1 MSIQSSVNKIL
12 GSAEKAVEGVVDG
25 KISTLPGTTKKIS
38 TLPGTD
44 VDQTLQEQSM
54 QRVKQIAQVKQK
66 QVEDV
71 NKKRE
76 DLYIGGQKVDP
87 NSQLYKVL
95 QQKVETQGGFKDG
108 K

>member
-1 MSIQSSVNKIL
+1 MSIQSSVNSIL
-12 GSAEKAVEGVVDG
+12 GSTEQAVSGIAK
-25 KISTLPGTTKKIS
+25 KIGTLPGT
-38 TLPGTD
+38 G

-76 DLYIGGQKVDP
+76 DLYIGGQKIDP

>member
-1 MSIQSSVNKIL
+1 MSIQSSVNSIL
-12 GSAEKAVEGVVDG
+12 GSANKAVKEAVDG
-25 KISTLPGTTKKIS
+25 KIS

-71 NKKRE
+71 NKRRE

-95 QQKVETQGGFKDG
+95 QSQVNLQGGFKDG

>member
-1 MSIQSSVNKIL
+1 MSIQSSVNSIL
-12 GSAEKAVEGVVDG
+12 GSAEQAVSGIAKGIG
-25 KISTLPGTTKKIS
+25 K
-38 TLPGTD
+38 LPGTD

-95 QQKVETQGGFKDG
+95 QSQVNLQGGFKDG

>member
-1 MSIQSSVNKIL
+1 MSIQSSVNRIL
-12 GSAEKAVEGVVDG
+12 GSTEQAVSGIAKEIG
-25 KISTLPGTTKKIS
+25 

-76 DLYIGGQKVDP
+76 DLYIGGQKIDP

>member
-1 MSIQSSVNKIL
+1 MSIQSSVNSIL
-12 GSAEKAVEGVVDG
+12 GSAEQAVSGIAKG
-25 KISTLPGTTKKIS
+25 IG

-44 VDQTLQEQSM
+44 VDQTLKEQTM

-95 QQKVETQGGFKDG
+95 QSQVNLQGGFKDG

>member
-1 MSIQSSVNKIL
+1 MSIQSSVNSIL
-12 GSAEKAVEGVVDG
+12 GSAEQAVSG
-25 KISTLPGTTKKIS
+25 ITKKIG

-54 QRVKQIAQVKQK
+54 QRVKQITQVKQK

>member
-12 GSAEKAVEGVVDG
+12 ESTEKTVKEAVDG
-25 KISTLPGTTKKIS
+25 KSTLPGIAKKIG

-76 DLYIGGQKVDP
+76 DLFIGGQKVDP
-87 NSQLYKVL
+87 SSQLYKVL
-95 QQKVETQGGFKDG
+95 QSQVNLQGGFKDG

>member
-1 MSIQSSVNKIL
+1 MSIQSSVNSIL

-25 KISTLPGTTKKIS
+25 ITKKIGK
-38 TLPGTD
+38 LPGTD

-54 QRVKQIAQVKQK
+54 QRVKQIAEVKQK

-95 QQKVETQGGFKDG
+95 QSQVNLQGGFKDG

>member
-1 MSIQSSVNKIL
+1 MSIQSSVNRIL
-12 GSAEKAVEGVVDG
+12 GSTEQAVSGIAKG
-25 KISTLPGTTKKIS
+25 ISTLPGT
-38 TLPGTD
+38 G

-54 QRVKQIAQVKQK
+54 QRVKQITQVKQK

-76 DLYIGGQKVDP
+76 DLYIGGQKIDP

-95 QQKVETQGGFKDG
+95 QSQVNLQGGFKDG

>member
-1 MSIQSSVNKIL
+1 MSIQSSVNSIL
-12 GSAEKAVEGVVDG
+12 GSTQQA
-25 KISTLPGTTKKIS
+25 ISGIAKKIS

-95 QQKVETQGGFKDG
+95 HQKVETQGGFKDG

>member
-1 MSIQSSVNKIL
+1 MSIQSSVNRIL
-12 GSAEKAVEGVVDG
+12 GSAEQAVSG
-25 KISTLPGTTKKIS
+25 ITKKIG

-71 NKKRE
+71 NKRRE
-76 DLYIGGQKVDP
+76 DLYIGGQKIDP

>member
-1 MSIQSSVNKIL
+1 MSIQSSVNRIL

-25 KISTLPGTTKKIS
+25 IS

-76 DLYIGGQKVDP
+76 DLYIGGQKIDP

-95 QQKVETQGGFKDG
+95 HQKVETQGGFKDG

>member
-1 MSIQSSVNKIL
+1 MSIQSSVNRIL
-12 GSAEKAVEGVVDG
+12 GSAEQAVSGIAKGIG
-25 KISTLPGTTKKIS
+25 K
-38 TLPGTD
+38 LPGTD

-54 QRVKQIAQVKQK
+54 QRVKQITQVKQK

>member
-1 MSIQSSVNKIL
+1 MSIQGSVNKIL
-12 GSAEKAVEGVVDG
+12 GSVESITEKVDKKLSG
-25 KISTLPGTTKKIS
+25 IDVNQKIMN
-38 TLPGTD
+38 
-44 VDQTLQEQSM
+44 QSM
-54 QRVKQIAQVKQK
+54 ARVNEINKVKQTQLT
-66 QVEDV
+66 DL

-95 QQKVETQGGFKDG
+95 QSQVNLQGGFKDG

>member
-12 GSAEKAVEGVVDG
+12 GSTEQAVSG
-25 KISTLPGTTKKIS
+25 IAKKIG

-44 VDQTLQEQSM
+44 VDQALQEQSM

-76 DLYIGGQKVDP
+76 DLYLGGQKVDP

-95 QQKVETQGGFKDG
+95 QSQVKLQGGFKDG

>member
-1 MSIQSSVNKIL
+1 MSIQSSVNRIL
-12 GSAEKAVEGVVDG
+12 GSTEQAVSGIAKG
-25 KISTLPGTTKKIS
+25 IG

>member
-25 KISTLPGTTKKIS
+25 INK
-38 TLPGTD
+38 LPGTD
-44 VDQTLQEQSM
+44 VDQALQEQSM

>member
-1 MSIQSSVNKIL
+1 MSIQSSVNSIL
-12 GSAEKAVEGVVDG
+12 GSAEQAVSG
-25 KISTLPGTTKKIS
+25 ITKKIG

>member
-1 MSIQSSVNKIL
+1 MSIQSSVNRIL
-12 GSAEKAVEGVVDG
+12 GSAEQAVSG
-25 KISTLPGTTKKIS
+25 ITKGIG

-54 QRVKQIAQVKQK
+54 QRVKQIAEVKQK
-66 QVEDV
+66 QVADV
-71 NKKRE
+71 DKKRE
-76 DLYIGGQKVDP
+76 DLYIGGQKIDP

>member
-1 MSIQSSVNKIL
+1 MSIQSSVNSIL
-12 GSAEKAVEGVVDG
+12 GSTQQA
-25 KISTLPGTTKKIS
+25 ISGIAKKIGK
-38 TLPGTD
+38 LPGTD

-54 QRVKQIAQVKQK
+54 QRVKQIAEVKQK

-76 DLYIGGQKVDP
+76 DLYIGGQKIDP

-95 QQKVETQGGFKDG
+95 QSQVNLQGGFKDG

>member
-1 MSIQSSVNKIL
+1 MSIQSSVNRIL
-12 GSAEKAVEGVVDG
+12 GSTEQAVSGIAKG
-25 KISTLPGTTKKIS
+25 IG

-71 NKKRE
+71 NKRRE
-76 DLYIGGQKVDP
+76 DLYIGGQKIDP
-87 NSQLYKVL
+87 NSQLYKAL
-95 QQKVETQGGFKDG
+95 QSQVNLQGGFKDG

>member
-1 MSIQSSVNKIL
+1 MSIQSSVNRIL
-12 GSAEKAVEGVVDG
+12 GSAEQAV
-25 KISTLPGTTKKIS
+25 SGTTKKIS

>member
-1 MSIQSSVNKIL
+1 MSIQSSVNRIL
-12 GSAEKAVEGVVDG
+12 GSTEQAVSGIAK
-25 KISTLPGTTKKIS
+25 KIGTLPGTE
-38 TLPGTD
+38 

-66 QVEDV
+66 QVADV
-71 NKKRE
+71 DKKRE

-95 QQKVETQGGFKDG
+95 HQKIETQGGFKDG

>member
-1 MSIQSSVNKIL
+1 MSIQSSVNRIL
-12 GSAEKAVEGVVDG
+12 GSTEQAVSGIAKG
-25 KISTLPGTTKKIS
+25 IGS
-38 TLPGTD
+38 LPGTD
-44 VDQTLQEQSM
+44 VDQALQEQSM

-71 NKKRE
+71 NKRRE

-95 QQKVETQGGFKDG
+95 QSQVNLQGGFKDG

>member
-1 MSIQSSVNKIL
+1 MSIQSSVNRIL
-12 GSAEKAVEGVVDG
+12 GSAEQAVSG
-25 KISTLPGTTKKIS
+25 ITKKIG
-38 TLPGTD
+38 TFLGTD

-54 QRVKQIAQVKQK
+54 ERVKQIAQVKQK

-76 DLYIGGQKVDP
+76 DLYIGGQKIDP

-95 QQKVETQGGFKDG
+95 QSQVNLQGGFKDG

>member
-12 GSAEKAVEGVVDG
+12 GSAEKAVKEVVDG
-25 KISTLPGTTKKIS
+25 KISTLPGIAKKIS

-54 QRVKQIAQVKQK
+54 QRVEQIAQVKQK
-66 QVEDV
+66 QVADV
-71 NKKRE
+71 DKKRE

-87 NSQLYKVL
+87 NSQLYKAL
-95 QQKVETQGGFKDG
+95 QSQVNLQGGFKDG

>member
-1 MSIQSSVNKIL
+1 MSIQSSVNRIL
-12 GSAEKAVEGVVDG
+12 GSAEQAVSG
-25 KISTLPGTTKKIS
+25 IAKKIS
-38 TLPGTD
+38 KLPGTD